1 MLKSYFEHNRA
12 GLLSFIPT
20 ALVFC
25 ILAKIGGCRWLF
37 IILGLL
43 FAALAFALITAN
55 DYKKFIQKHEKLC
68 RAVKNPK
75 IVPEFGGIIDE
86 DYLAIIEA
94 VRKDCTLATSKAKR
108 ERNALYNYFSGW
120 YEKNSEIR
128 KTGDSLLIEL
138 NYTALHNYM
147 LALSGGFDA
156 QDVSVD
162 EIVRDCVMK
171 YNAHFMNKKIGIGVK
186 KIGLY
191 ANADP
196 EALRF
201 VIEQL
206 LVDCLIRTEKGGVKL
221 YADKSGENALIIE
234 DSSDNAS
241 ASEELFAVKNTGVHT
256 ALAVCRALGITCESA
271 SVPGRTAFKLVFP
284 S

>member
-1 MLKSYFEHNRA
+1 MLKSYFEDNKTRFFT
-12 GLLSFIPT
+12 FILT
-20 ALVFC
+20 ALAFC
-25 ILAKIGGCRWLF
+25 IFAKIGGCRWLF
-37 IILGLL
+37 IFIGLIFAAGL
-43 FAALAFALITAN
+43 FALFTFD
-55 DYKKFIQKHEKLC
+55 DYKRFADKHNRLC
-68 RAVKNPK
+68 DAIKNLK
-75 IVPEFGGIIDE
+75 NVPEFGGIIDE

-94 VRKDCTLATSKAKR
+94 VRKSCTQATSKAKR

-120 YEKNSEIR
+120 YEKNTEIR
-128 KTGDSLLIEL
+128 KSGDELLIEL

-147 LALSGGFDA
+147 LALSGGFDM
-156 QDVSVD
+156 QDISVD

-191 ANADP
+191 ANTDP
-196 EALRF
+196 CALKY

-206 LVDCLIRTEKGGVKL
+206 LADCLLRTERGGVKL

-234 DSSDNAS
+234 DSSDNAFT
-241 ASEELFAVKNTGVHT
+241 SEELFAVKNTGVHT
-256 ALAVCRALGITCESA
+256 ALAVCRALGINCESA
-271 SVPGRTAFKLVFP
+271 SQPGRTAFKLQFP